1 VNEAKPK
8 LCRREDSVLLV
19 VDIQERLA
27 AAMKPEE
34 REKVIRNTGIL
45 LEAAGM
51 LKVPRCFTEQYP
63 RGLGATEPD
72 VLAKM
77 GEFATRFEKTSFSCC
92 GADGFNAVLGNL
104 ARKQVVLAGMEAHVC
119 VLQTALELAA
129 GGYEVVVVED
139 AVCSRTAENRDNAMA
154 RLRGAGVTVANTE
167 SVVFEWLRGA
177 GDERFRAIAKL
188 VK

>member
-1 VNEAKPK
+1 MDAKPA

-27 AAMKPEE
+27 AAMIPEE
-34 REKVIRNTGIL
+34 REKVIRNTEIL

-63 RGLGATEPD
+63 KGLGPTEAG

-92 GADGFNAVLGNL
+92 GADGFSATLGNL
-104 ARKQVVLAGMEAHVC
+104 ARRQVVLAGMEAHVC

-129 GGYEVVVVED
+129 AGYEVVVVGD
-139 AVCSRTAENRDNAMA
+139 AVCSRTAANRDNAMS

-167 SVVFEWLRGA
+167 SVVFEWLRDA
-177 GDERFRAIAKL
+177 SDERFRAIAKL